1 MKSPYF
7 LKNWRV
13 YRALV
18 CLAFAGGIV
27 VAMLNHRDALERQT
41 LTSIS
46 SHIMSSWSLSELFF
60 ETMRLSEQV
69 QDFELGRGD
78 RDAVAL
84 RFDIIWSRI
93 ETIRH
98 SAIAQSPEMAEALS
112 QMHETMQRVEQ
123 DLLQVDSLSP
133 QQLEAARSQIMEAM
147 LSIRRLFR
155 ANFISS
161 PDAIRNTIVEE
172 QQVLAPGLRTT
183 EGFIALSVVAAILYI
198 VFELLLSTR
207 ATEHERRLH
216 AAADAANLAKSRFIA
231 NISHEVRTPLN
242 GVMGMVQALEETPL
256 DKDQRALV
264 STITDGSKTLLSLL
278 DKLLD
283 ASKLEAG
290 RLELDPQPFDLERM
304 FSQLARVYG
313 ASARAKGVT
322 FETQLDWDR
331 QTWVEADQLRLQQIL
346 GNLLANAIKFT
357 EQGCIALCA
366 RLEDIEGQES
376 DAGQAI
382 LHVSISDT
390 GIGMSELELK
400 RIFEPFSQADA
411 STTRRFG
418 GTGLG
423 LSIARDLCR
432 LAGGHLSAES
442 VVGQGSTFELTFPV
456 KRLAPSQDRP
466 ARLQVANKPGADG
479 QSTGSRPD
487 LPVKAQRLLIVD
499 DSRTNRLVLRRLLSG
514 AYFEIDEASG
524 GAEGL
529 DLMCSHFYD
538 AALVDVQ
545 MPEMDGVELTRLL
558 RLDCGSVVPCD
569 MPIIAVTANVMPD
582 QVQTYLEA
590 GMDAVVAKPVNKQR
604 LLETLDDLLARKR
617 VA

>member
-1 MKSPYF
+1 MKIPYF

-60 ETMRLSEQV
+60 DTMRLSEQV

-78 RDAVAL
+78 RDAVVL

-98 SAIAQSPEMAEALS
+98 SAIAQNPEMAEALYH
-112 QMHETMQRVEQ
+112 MHETIQHVEQ

-133 QQLEAARSQIMEAM
+133 QQLEAARGQIMESM

-256 DKDQRALV
+256 DKDQRTLV

-304 FSQLARVYG
+304 FLQLTRVYG
-313 ASARAKGVT
+313 ASATAKGVT
-322 FETQLDWDR
+322 FEPQFDWDR

-357 EQGCIALCA
+357 EQGCIALHA

-442 VVGQGSTFELTFPV
+442 IVGQGSTFQLTFPV

-466 ARLQVANKPGADG
+466 ARLQVANEPEADG
-479 QSTGSRPD
+479 KSTGSRPD

-529 DLMCSHFYD
+529 DLMRSHFYD

-558 RLDCGSVVPCD
+558 RADCGSVVPCD
-569 MPIIAVTANVMPD
+569 MPIIGVTANVMPD